1 METISSLLILGA
13 VILFCY
19 LLLKILSAPI
29 RLVLKLLINAAFG
42 FIILFVVNFLGDF
55 VGISLGINFINALI
69 TGFLGIPGV
78 ILLIVL
84 KLFF

>member
-13 VILFCY
+13 VIFFCY
-19 LLLKILSAPI
+19 LLLKLLAAPI
-29 RLVLKLLINAAFG
+29 KWVLKLFINAAMG
-42 FIILFVVNFLGDF
+42 FIILFIVNFFGDF
-55 VGISLGINFINALI
+55 IGISIGINFINALI

-78 ILLIVL
+78 ILLLLL

>member
-13 VILFCY
+13 VILFCC
-19 LLLKILSAPI
+19 LLLKILAAPM
-29 RLVLKLLINAAFG
+29 RLILKLLINAAFG
-42 FIILFVVNFLGDF
+42 YIVLFIVSFLGEF
-55 VGISLGINFINALI
+55 VGISLGINLINALI